1 MKKLFLVT
9 IIGLLSFSSDLQ
21 AQQDPHYTQYMY
33 NMNVVNPAYAG
44 SKENISM
51 GLLYRKQWVGIDG
64 APQSGTLSLHSP
76 VGKNV
81 GLGLSV
87 VTDKIGPV
95 EENNIYGDFSYTI
108 NLGGDK
114 RLALGLKSGLTF
126 HKVGL
131 FSDIGNGFVPQPNDV
146 VFQEN
151 SSNTYFN
158 VGTGLFYYT
167 DDYYV
172 AASVPNMLNAKH
184 LVLHDNGNEYQFGS
198 EKQHFFITG
207 GYVFQLSENMKFK
220 PSFMAKSAFN
230 SPVSIDVSANTLFFD
245 KFEAGVSYRLQDSFG
260 AMFNFAITPNLR
272 IGYAYDY
279 ITSKLNVTTN
289 SSHEFMLLFDLN
301 QMKKVSIS
309 PRFF

>member
-1 MKKLFLVT
+1 MKNNIIPFVFFALFMLK
-9 IIGLLSFSSDLQ
+9 SH

-33 NMNVVNPAYAG
+33 NMNVMNPAYAG
-44 SKENISM
+44 SKENVSL
-51 GLLYRKQWVGIDG
+51 GLLYRKQWVGVEG
-64 APQSGTLSLHSP
+64 APQSGTLSIHSP

-87 VTDKIGPV
+87 VSDKIGPV
-95 EENNIYGDFSYTI
+95 EENNVYGDFSYTL

-146 VFQEN
+146 AFQEN
-151 SSNTYFN
+151 SSNIYFN
-158 VGTGLFYYT
+158 IGTGLFYYT
-167 DDYYV
+167 SKYYI

-207 GYVFQLSENMKFK
+207 GYVFEVSENIKFK

-230 SPVSIDVSANTLFFD
+230 TPISLDVSANTLFFD
-245 KFEAGVSYRLQDSFG
+245 KFETGISYRLQDSFG
-260 AMFNFAITPNLR
+260 AMINFAITPNLK

-279 ITSKLNVTTN
+279 ITSKLNITTN
-289 SSHEFMLLFDLN
+289 SSHEFMLIFDLN

>member
-1 MKKLFLVT
+1 MKNNIIPFVFFALFMLK
-9 IIGLLSFSSDLQ
+9 SH

-33 NMNVVNPAYAG
+33 NMNVMNPAYAG
-44 SKENISM
+44 SKENVSL
-51 GLLYRKQWVGIDG
+51 GLLYRKQWVGVEG
-64 APQSGTLSLHSP
+64 APQSGTLSIHSP

-87 VTDKIGPV
+87 VSDKIGPV
-95 EENNIYGDFSYTI
+95 EENNVYGDFSYTL

-146 VFQEN
+146 AFQEN
-151 SSNTYFN
+151 SSNIYFN
-158 VGTGLFYYT
+158 IGTGLFYYT
-167 DDYYV
+167 SKYYI

-207 GYVFQLSENMKFK
+207 GYVFEVSENIKFK

-230 SPVSIDVSANTLFFD
+230 TPISVDVSANTLFFD
-245 KFEAGVSYRLQDSFG
+245 KFETGISYRLQDSFG
-260 AMFNFAITPNLR
+260 AMINFAITPNLK

-279 ITSKLNVTTN
+279 ITSKLNITTN
-289 SSHEFMLLFDLN
+289 SSHEFMLIFDLN

>member
-1 MKKLFLVT
+1 MKNKIIPFVFFALFMLK
-9 IIGLLSFSSDLQ
+9 SH

-95 EENNIYGDFSYTI
+95 EENNIYGDFSYTL

>member
-1 MKKLFLVT
+1 MKNKIIPFVFFALFMLK
-9 IIGLLSFSSDLQ
+9 SH